1 MKLRELFESAH
12 HTATVSFCFGR
23 FNPPH
28 QGHAQVWDAVKHA
41 GQHWYIGT
49 NPGTIGP
56 NDPLPFDL
64 KTAWMAAIDPSIQG
78 HILGETSIVTL
89 AARIY
94 SDIGDGA
101 TIAYVTDAT
110 DWAWA
115 GKLLHQYNGKESAH
129 GYFNFAKIIHVP
141 SPRVSSATALRTA
154 ARAGDMKAFYQ
165 AAGTNPDLVVNGQH
179 YYDTVV
185 AAVGQ
190 HPEKVK
196 KVKKEKENGR
206 EIPPST

>member
-12 HTATVSFCFGR
+12 HKATAAFCFGR

-94 SDIGDGA
+94 SDVGDGA

-154 ARAGDMKAFYQ
+154 ARAGDMQAFYQ
-165 AAGTNPDLVVNGQH
+165 AAGTNPDLAVNGQH

-206 EIPPST
+206 EIPSST